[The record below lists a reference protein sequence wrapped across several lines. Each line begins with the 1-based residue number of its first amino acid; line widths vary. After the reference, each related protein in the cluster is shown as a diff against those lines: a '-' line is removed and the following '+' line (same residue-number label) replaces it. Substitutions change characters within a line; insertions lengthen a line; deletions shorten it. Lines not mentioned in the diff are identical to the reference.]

1 MKINVLV
8 FGQLTDDTG
17 VASLLIEDVSS
28 TDDLNRALHQRFP
41 GLQSKKYAM
50 AVDSKQITGN
60 TFLTDNCTVALM
72 PPFSG
77 G

>member
-17 VASLLIEDVSS
+17 SASLLIEDVTN
-28 TDDLNRALHQRFP
+28 TDDLNRVLHRRFP
-41 GLQSKKYAM
+41 GLQSKKYAI

-60 TFLTDNCTVALM
+60 TLLADNCTVALM